1 MEIPFIKTTKKYFLP
16 NELLENIFKAIITN
30 RNIVKNNESEWC
42 KNAGNLMKTSRYIY
56 IVAGRSFMKRK
67 ESIIQHIKTL
77 KLKRSALQNS
87 LLKMS
92 LVQSI
97 QTPNKWMGVVRGW
110 SCCERMC
117 INSDIKNGKCQ
128 NGKAYLHLNSD
139 GTELD
144 YLKVQINNDKNREI
158 KVFAKEPFNKNNAD
172 PNRFSLF
179 FYEIELHHAQHA
191 DPDLVELN
199 FGLKNQTKEYV
210 LHSAGPR
217 IIFKNGNFVKEI
229 VSDTIMLDEETYGCG
244 LVIPPQNKWFSNVP
258 PIIFFT
264 CKDSILALIGI
275 LSIDYFIS
283 GKAIALEDHDVS
295 FLPIIGVK
303 NCSVKTNFGQF
314 EFCYNKPNLDG
325 VDIYSDD
332 DWNVVQ

>member
-144 YLKVQINNDKNREI
+144 YLKVQIS
-158 KVFAKEPFNKNNAD
+158 FN
-172 PNRFSLF
+172 F
-179 FYEIELHHAQHA
+179 
-191 DPDLVELN
+191 
-199 FGLKNQTKEYV
+199 
-210 LHSAGPR
+210 
-217 IIFKNGNFVKEI
+217 FKN
-229 VSDTIMLDEETYGCG
+229 
-244 LVIPPQNKWFSNVP
+244 
-258 PIIFFT
+258 
-264 CKDSILALIGI
+264 LINH
-275 LSIDYFIS
+275 FQ
-283 GKAIALEDHDVS
+283 H
-295 FLPIIGVK
+295 
-303 NCSVKTNFGQF
+303 
-314 EFCYNKPNLDG
+314 
-325 VDIYSDD
+325 
-332 DWNVVQ
+332 